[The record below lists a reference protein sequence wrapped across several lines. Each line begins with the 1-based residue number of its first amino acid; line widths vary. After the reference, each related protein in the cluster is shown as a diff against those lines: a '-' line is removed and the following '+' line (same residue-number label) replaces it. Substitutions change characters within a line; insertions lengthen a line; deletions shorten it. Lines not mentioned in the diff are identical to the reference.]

1 MVRLNEIRA
10 GESRL
15 RPMNRAIACMQRSRP
30 AGYLFL
36 KIAAALLN
44 ELPLSSIDYTGIPE
58 AHSFQRHQ
66 FGRWNVAYG
75 KNEIKI

>member
-1 MVRLNEIRA
+1 LLRA
-10 GESRL
+10 L
-15 RPMNRAIACMQRSRP
+15 V
-30 AGYLFL
+30 
-36 KIAAALLN
+36 N